1 MIWNIA
7 NDLKH
12 SLALTFSNII
22 DGKSQELTSYL
33 SSITEREDLF
43 ERFNHELSNEDYADE
58 VAKSFTIAQFNHKE
72 AFVDEIQSKI
82 KDLILSS
89 TTLNSYLNCPR
100 DFLYSH
106 ILQIPVLE
114 GDGEQKNY
122 GSAVHKTLEWAIKE
136 ANCHYKAPQLNL
148 TAQFYP

>member
-1 MIWNIA
+1 M
-7 NDLKH
+7 
-12 SLALTFSNII
+12 
-22 DGKSQELTSYL
+22 
-33 SSITEREDLF
+33 
-43 ERFNHELSNEDYADE
+43 
-58 VAKSFTIAQFNHKE
+58 
-72 AFVDEIQSKI
+72 
-82 KDLILSS
+82 SS